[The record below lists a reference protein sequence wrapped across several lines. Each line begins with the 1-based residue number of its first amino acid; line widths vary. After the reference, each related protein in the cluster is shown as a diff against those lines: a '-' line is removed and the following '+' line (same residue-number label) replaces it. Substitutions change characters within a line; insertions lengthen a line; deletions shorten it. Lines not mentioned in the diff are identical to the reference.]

1 MSDIISQ
8 LVKLSPILT
17 PLATF
22 LVGYYGSR
30 VKRQN
35 NLNNDSTK
43 IEGIYAGTQKEL
55 LVQINQLTKDKLEL
69 ADDIVD
75 LKEEISKLQT
85 TVNNLNDQIED
96 YKKMITTT
104 KK

>member
-30 VKRQN
+30 VNRQN

-75 LKEEISKLQT
+75 LKKEISKLQT

>member
-1 MSDIISQ
+1 
-8 LVKLSPILT
+8 
-17 PLATF
+17 

-30 VKRQN
+30 VNRQN

>member
-30 VKRQN
+30 VNRQN

-43 IEGIYAGTQKEL
+43 IEGIYAGTQRAFSS
-55 LVQINQLTKDKLEL
+55 N
-69 ADDIVD
+69 
-75 LKEEISKLQT
+75 
-85 TVNNLNDQIED
+85 
-96 YKKMITTT
+96 
-104 KK
+104 

>member
-30 VKRQN
+30 VSRQN